1 VARSKVRLDFHD
13 GKGIREIMSGPEAR
27 ELVKSLA
34 DADRDACNE
43 ESSWGG
49 YASTEDSDDVRARA
63 RVWSF
68 DNRNDE
74 ARDNRMIRNLD
85 AGA

>member
-1 VARSKVRLDFHD
+1 MAKVRLEFN
-13 GKGIREIMSGPEAR
+13 REALRQIMSGPEAR
-27 ELVKSLA
+27 ALVNGMA
-34 DADRDACNE
+34 DATRDACNA

-49 YASTEDSDDVRARA
+49 YESADASDDIRARA
-63 RVWSF
+63 RVWSY